1 MNIAKRFL
9 DGTFHPAELRYC
21 FHSGAGHQQRQQA
34 SSDFNAQSGL
44 TKQAQGTLGQ
54 FEGPVQQ
61 SPFYKAL
68 LTQGTEGTSNAYNQ
82 ARSNMRARANQAG
95 FGYTQP
101 VEQGGENQLDAAE
114 ASSLARVP
122 NEAMLEATGPALSAA
137 GQTGAMGMGYGS
149 QGAGLLNPNAQN
161 SNNNNQWWL
170 RQGAQGLGTALL
182 GI

>member
-1 MNIAKRFL
+1 MNIFRFAVSWL
-9 DGTFHPAELRYC
+9 NPLRFIVLY
-21 FHSGAGHQQRQQA
+21 HSGAGHQQRQQA

-122 NEAMLEATGPALSAA
+122 DEAMLEATGPALSAA
-137 GQTGAMGMGYGS
+137 GQTGQMGMGYGS
-149 QGAGLLNPNAQN
+149 QGVSLLNPNAQN

-170 RQGAQGLGTALL
+170 RQGAQGLSTALL
-182 GI
+182 AI